1 METHKKLN
9 RVTSD
14 FVPRMVSVIIPTYNR
29 RVYLLEAIS
38 SVIAQ
43 TYRPIECIIVDDG
56 STDNTKAEID
66 KIVAHQDANFI
77 IKYIHQSNS
86 GSQVARNEGTKHSK
100 GEFVQYLDSDDLLYP
115 EKIEKQVSFLNDHVD
130 CDGVFGDWEKGLPE
144 SKTFIEASESD
155 DMISQ
160 LLTVRSVHTLAFLY
174 RRVIIDKIGEWDIN
188 IKRNQEI
195 DFQVTGLIE
204 GAVYNYQPQNCG
216 LWRIHDAQRIA
227 NTTGSQEILYFFKK
241 WEKVLGERELLSE
254 RLKKNIAN
262 VLFWEAVKETEKP
275 QKGRIDLLLEAI
287 RLDTKISF
295 YNTPKMGLMVGIM
308 GKRLSLKLWLVW
320 FKKHLK

>member
-1 METHKKLN
+1 METDKKLN
-9 RVTSD
+9 GVTSD
-14 FVPRMVSVIIPTYNR
+14 FVPKLVSVIIPTYNR
-29 RVYLLEAIS
+29 QVYLLEAIS

-56 STDNTKAEID
+56 STDNTKAEVD

-100 GEFVQYLDSDDLLYP
+100 GEFVQYLDSDDLLYA
-115 EKIEKQVSFLNDHVD
+115 EKIEKQVSFLNDHID
-130 CDGVFGDWEKGLPE
+130 CDGVFGDWEKGLAE
-144 SKTFIEASESD
+144 NKKFIEASETD
-155 DMISQ
+155 DMITQ

-174 RRVIIDKIGEWDIN
+174 RRKVINKIGVWDVN

-204 GAVYNYQPQNCG
+204 GVVYKYQPQNCG
-216 LWRIHDAQRIA
+216 LWRIHNDERIA
-227 NTTGSQEILYFFKK
+227 NTTGSKEILYFVRK
-241 WEKVLGERELLSE
+241 WEKVLEERGLLTKS
-254 RLKKNIAN
+254 LKENIAN
-262 VLFWEAVKETEKP
+262 VLFWEAVSETEKL

-287 RLDTKISF
+287 RLDTNMPF
-295 YNTPKMGLMVGIM
+295 YNTPKMRLMARLM
-308 GKRLSLKLWLVW
+308 SKRLALKLWLAW